1 MSKQKKILFVANV
14 AKEHINKFH
23 IPTIRE
29 FKKNG
34 WIVDVA
40 CMGDAVVPECDHQ
53 FDMCWERNPFTLKT
67 IKGVKELKKLIKNNN
82 YDVVYCHTPVG
93 GLVGRLAA
101 RPFRKNGLKV
111 VYCAHGLHFF
121 DGAPFKNWILFYP
134 MEKIL
139 ARYTDCFITINKE
152 DYSRVSNKFNHKMI
166 VYLIP
171 GIGVDFS
178 RLKVDNQSATRIQ
191 YRKDLSIPMTST
203 VLIYIAE
210 LLPNKNQKMLVNVLK
225 ELRKRDQDV
234 YLVLPGPDHE
244 NGALAKYVL
253 QNELTDRVRLLGWR
267 NDIGELLYS
276 SDIYVAS
283 SIREGFGINLVEAMY
298 CGLPVVAVKNR
309 GHDMI
314 IEDEQNGFLVELND
328 EESMTNRIE
337 KLIFDDEIKNHFSNN
352 DVLKYDC
359 YSIAKQIYKIIS

>member
-40 CMGDAVVPECDHQ
+40 CMGDAVVPECSHQ

-67 IKGVKELKKLIKNNN
+67 ITGIKELKKIIKENN
-82 YDVVYCHTPVG
+82 YNIVYCHTPVG

-139 ARYTDCFITINKE
+139 AHYTDCYITINKE
-152 DYSRVSNKFNHKMI
+152 DYSRVSNRFNHKMI

-171 GIGVDFS
+171 GIGVDFT
-178 RLKVDNQSATRIQ
+178 RLKVDNPLETRIQ
-191 YRKDLSIPMTST
+191 YRKDLSIPLEST

-210 LLPNKNQKMLVNVLK
+210 LLPNKNQKMLVDVLK
-225 ELRKRDQDV
+225 ELRKRDHDV

-314 IEDEQNGFLVELND
+314 IEDGHNGYLVELND
-328 EESMTNRIE
+328 KESMTNRIE
-337 KLIFDDEIKNHFSNN
+337 KIVFDDDIKNHFSNN
-352 DVLKYDC
+352 DVLQYDC
-359 YSIAKQIYKIIS
+359 DSIAKQIYKMIS

>member
-1 MSKQKKILFVANV
+1 M

-40 CMGDAVVPECDHQ
+40 CMGDAIVPECDHQ

-67 IKGVKELKKLIKNNN
+67 IKGIKELKKIIKKNNYN
-82 YDVVYCHTPVG
+82 VVYCHTPVG
-93 GLVGRLAA
+93 GLAGRLAA
-101 RPFRKNGLKV
+101 RSFRKNGLKV

-121 DGAPFKNWILFYP
+121 DGAPFKNWLLFYP
-134 MEKIL
+134 LEKIL
-139 ARYTDCFITINKE
+139 ARYTDSFITINKE
-152 DYSRVSNKFNHKMI
+152 DYDRVNNKFNSKMV

-178 RLKVDNQSATRIQ
+178 RLIVDDPIKTRVQ
-191 YRKDLSIPMTST
+191 YRKDLSIPLEST

-210 LLPNKNQKMLVNVLK
+210 LLPNKNQKMLVDVLK
-225 ELRKRDQDV
+225 ELRDSGHDV

-244 NGALAKYVL
+244 NGELAKYVL

-298 CGLPVVAVKNR
+298 CGLPVVATNNR
-309 GHDMI
+309 GHQMVIKDG
-314 IEDEQNGFLVELND
+314 ENGILVDLND
-328 EESMTNRIE
+328 VEMMKDR
-337 KLIFDDEIKNHFSNN
+337 
-352 DVLKYDC
+352 
-359 YSIAKQIYKIIS
+359 IISIKSDSLLKTKLSSCDVSQFDSNHIAERIFSIVG